1 MFLTHMRVEPPYFV
15 FAKKCPHPYVLRD
28 RSLLLGVSTRSGQ
41 EKRRYIRSGFRGDWT
56 RGTSPLTPL
65 SRNLPLARPNWVR
78 KRWRQRRVIVGGEAI
93 SPSEFLKQSP
103 INLVRVQML
112 IVSVYRDLL
121 AMHRHIRVRF
131 CPASEAGASGP
142 GFL

>member
-1 MFLTHMRVEPPYFV
+1 VVKPSR
-15 FAKKCPHPYVLRD
+15 LRNF
-28 RSLLLGVSTRSGQ
+28 SS
-41 EKRRYIRSGFRGDWT
+41 K
-56 RGTSPLTPL
+56 
-65 SRNLPLARPNWVR
+65 
-78 KRWRQRRVIVGGEAI
+78 
-93 SPSEFLKQSP
+93 P